1 MTKRTKKTSWSYLTG
16 EKGRNRVRVFEHTSG
31 LLMLEFRDGGKR
43 TRVSL
48 GHRDRDR
55 AKRSADEAAARLAAT
70 EAPLPVEPSG
80 PQELTLQEL
89 FDMYGR
95 EATPTKSDRGQK
107 YDHVASQMF
116 VRYFGPQRAASTL
129 SLRDWERFIQD
140 RRVGRIGPGNGSWK
154 PVKDRTIERDLRFT
168 MAVFNWATMAGD
180 GQGGVLLERNPFKG
194 YRLPKEKNPRR
205 VKLSDEEY
213 DALLEVSMDLDWRF
227 HVALV
232 LAHET
237 GHRIGAVRQLLWSDI
252 DLEEKLIRWRAETE
266 KTGYA
271 HVTPMTA
278 EAETALKVARSKS
291 PGIGEAPVLP
301 APTDPSQSVGRYRTR
316 DWWKKAERR
325 AKLEPKP
332 GRGWHSL
339 RRKFASDLKHVPLKT
354 LCELGGWK
362 THETLLTC
370 YQQTDEGEMRGALES
385 RRTGT
390 NGPN

>member
-1 MTKRTKKTSWSYLTG
+1 MTKRASKRWSYLAG
-16 EKGRNRVRVFEHTSG
+16 EKGRNRVRVFEHDSG
-31 LLMLEFRDGGKR
+31 TLMLEFRADGKR
-43 TRVSL
+43 KRVSL
-48 GHRDRDR
+48 RHRDRDK
-55 AKRSADEAAARLAAT
+55 AKRSADEAAARLATA
-70 EAPLPVEPSG
+70 EAPLPREPQG

-89 FDMYGR
+89 FEIYGR
-95 EATPTKSDRGQK
+95 EKTPTKSERGQK
-107 YDHVASQMF
+107 YDGVASQMF
-116 VRYFGPQRAASTL
+116 ATYFGPDRAASTL

-140 RRVGRIGPGNGSWK
+140 RGAGRIGPGKAPWK
-154 PVKDRTIERDLRFT
+154 SVSDRTIERDLRFIL
-168 MAVFNWATMAGD
+168 AVFNWATMAGD
-180 GQGGVLLERNPFKG
+180 GHGGVLLERNPFKG
-194 YRLPKEKNPRR
+194 YKLPKEKNPLR

-213 DALLEVSMDLDWRF
+213 DALLDVSMDLEWRF

-237 GHRIGAVRQLLWSDI
+237 GHRIGAIRQLLWSDI
-252 DLEEKLIRWRAETE
+252 DLEEKVIRWRAETE

-271 HVTPMTA
+271 HVTPMTTEA
-278 EAETALKVARSKS
+278 EAALKVARSRS

-301 APTDPSQSVGRYRTR
+301 APTDPSQPVSRYRTR
-316 DWWKKAERR
+316 DWWRKAAKR

-339 RRKFASDLKHVPLKT
+339 RRKFASDLKRVPLKT

-370 YQQTDEGEMRGALES
+370 YQQTDEGEMREALES